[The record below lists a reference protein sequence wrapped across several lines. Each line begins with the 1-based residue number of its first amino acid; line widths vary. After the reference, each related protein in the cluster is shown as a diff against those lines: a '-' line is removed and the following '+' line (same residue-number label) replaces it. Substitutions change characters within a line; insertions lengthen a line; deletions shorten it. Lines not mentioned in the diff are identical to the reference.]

1 VPDRFIPLFEFFVN
15 TVHNQEVEITG
26 VTGRMQAETLVPYV
40 PRLVIEWARDMPAE
54 RWRELEGTLAF
65 VDISGFTAMSE
76 RLSSRG
82 RAGAEEV
89 TGVMNATFARLL
101 EIAYAFGGGLLKF
114 GGDALLIFFDGHGH
128 QTRAAAA
135 VFGLRAALEEIGRP
149 ETSVG
154 PVQLRL
160 HVGLHSDSFRFFL
173 VGESHRELLI
183 AGPAASHTV
192 AMESTAEAG
201 EILLSRQAAAAL
213 PAYTLGEPKGE
224 GILLAAPPEAEPLL
238 APFPDVEQL
247 ELERFV
253 PDEVRAHVTAS
264 VAEAEHRAAAV
275 AFIHAGGL
283 DELAPEVAAAALAGL
298 VRTIQAAAREHGVC
312 FLESDIDSGGTKI
325 ILTAGAPVAS
335 ENDEESMLRTVRA
348 IVESAPP
355 LPLRVGVGRGRVF
368 AGEVGAAF
376 RRTYT
381 ILGDTAALAA
391 RLMSRAEPGQVLAA
405 AEVVERSRTEF
416 ETTELEPFLVKGKG
430 EPVRAVVLGPVKGT
444 REAGRGRLPL
454 VNRVREMAVLDAA
467 LTPVRM
473 GFGTLVELVGEPGIG
488 KSRIVEE
495 LVDRAAE
502 LRQVATT
509 CEQYEAT
516 TPYHPFRD
524 LLRGLLGV
532 ELDGSPEQNSERLR
546 QRLEEIDPEL
556 VPWIPLLA
564 RTLDTDVLPTPEAD
578 ELDPA
583 FRRARLNGAVG
594 SLLGSLLDDPS
605 LLLFEDVHWMD
616 EASSDLLRHLASQI
630 STRPWF
636 ACATRRPV
644 PGGFV
649 AADGVPPIPALTL
662 RLEPLSP
669 EDARQLV
676 ASAAGELP
684 EDELEAITARAGG
697 NPLFLQELAGARAE
711 PEELPESVEAMVAA
725 KIDRLDPADRAL
737 LRWASVLGTTFSG
750 ELISE
755 VLRDDPTAAADSE
768 AWDRVGEF
776 VERDPQVA
784 GGFRFRHALIRDTAY
799 EGLAFSRRRELH
811 ALAGEAYE
819 RLHESRLDGGAEL
832 LSLHFFRGERYE
844 KAWTYSISAAER
856 AQQKFANVEAA
867 EFYRRALAAAPHVPE
882 LEPEQIEAVFESLGD
897 LLALAGAYAEAAEA
911 YESARELAQPGTPS
925 QVQLFHKEARLRE
938 NMGRYA
944 EALEWLERG
953 LEAVE
958 ALPEAERITQRIELM
973 LDHAAIRFR
982 QGDFAGAVDWGR
994 LAVDAANEAS
1004 DLRGIARGYY
1014 LLHLAYSSLGSPER
1028 RAFRG
1033 LALPIYEELGDLL
1046 GQANVLNNLG
1056 IDAYYEGRWDE
1067 ALDLYERSRRLRER
1081 IGDVVGAATIMGNI
1095 GEILSDQGRL
1105 DEARGLF
1112 EEVLAVVREAGALL
1126 LEHVATANLGRVAAR
1141 EGRFEAAQ
1149 EALERALAGFEELEA
1164 ASFVLEA
1171 RARLAELDVLR
1182 GDRPE
1187 RAVER
1192 TAAALGKGAAPAVE
1206 SMLQRV
1212 RGYALRQSGEEQ
1224 GARAAFEESLLVART
1239 ADADYEAA
1247 LTLAA
1252 LGSSQEAEE
1261 ILGRLGVIAL
1271 PQIPE

>member
-1 VPDRFIPLFEFFVN
+1 MTLFAKLVN
-15 TVHNQEVEITG
+15 TFTMQEMAIGG
-26 VTGRMQAETLVPYV
+26 VTDETSVPTLAPYV
-40 PRLVIEWARDMPAE
+40 PRLVMEWARDAPAE

-76 RLSSRG
+76 RLSSLG

-89 TGVMNATFARLL
+89 TAVMNATFARLL
-101 EIAYAFGGGLLKF
+101 EVAYAFGGGLLKF
-114 GGDALLIFFDGHGH
+114 GGDALLLFFDGHEH

-149 ETSVG
+149 ETSAGTVE
-154 PVQLRL
+154 LRM
-160 HVGLHSDSFRFFL
+160 HVGVHSGTFRFFL
-173 VGESHRELLI
+173 VGDAHRELI
-183 AGPAASHTV
+183 VAGHAASHTV
-192 AMESTAEAG
+192 TMEGTAEAG
-201 EILLSRQAAAAL
+201 DILLSTASAAML
-213 PAYTLGEPKGE
+213 PAHTLGEPKGE
-224 GILLAAPPEAEPLL
+224 GILLAAPPEAETRLEPL
-238 APFPDVEQL
+238 PDIDRL
-247 ELERFV
+247 ELDRFV
-253 PDEVRAHVTAS
+253 PAEVRAQVTAS
-264 VAEAEHRAAAV
+264 VAEAEHRAATV
-275 AFIHAGGL
+275 AFLHVGGL
-283 DELAPEVAAAALAGL
+283 DELTSEAAAEALDSLA
-298 VRTIQAAAREHGVC
+298 RTIQSAAGEHGVC
-312 FLESDIDSGGTKI
+312 FLESDIDKGGTKI
-325 ILTAGAPVAS
+325 VLTAGAPVAS
-335 ENDEESMLRTVRA
+335 ENDEERMLRTVRA
-348 IVESAPP
+348 IVEAEPT

-368 AGEVGAAF
+368 AGEVGATF

-405 AEVVERSRTEF
+405 VEVVERSRTEF
-416 ETTELEPFLVKGKG
+416 ETTELEPFLVKGKS
-430 EPVRAVVLGPVKGT
+430 EPVHAVVLGPVRGT
-444 REAGRGRLPL
+444 REEGRRRLPL

-502 LRQVATT
+502 LRQVGTT

-532 ELDGSPEQNSERLR
+532 ELDGSPEENSERLR

-556 VPWIPLLA
+556 VPWIPLVA
-564 RTLDTDVLPTPEAD
+564 RTLDADVLPTPEAD

-594 SLLGSLLDDPS
+594 ALLVSLLDDPS

-616 EASSDLLRHLASQI
+616 EPSSDLLRHLASQI

-649 AADGVPPIPALTL
+649 AADGVPPVPALTL
-662 RLEPLSP
+662 RLEPLTQ
-669 EDARQLV
+669 EDARELV
-676 ASAAGELP
+676 ASAAGELA

-697 NPLFLQELAGARAE
+697 NPLFLQALAGARAE

-737 LRWASVLGTTFSG
+737 LRWASVLGTAFSG

-768 AWDRVGEF
+768 AWDRLAEF
-776 VERDPQVA
+776 VERDPHVA
-784 GGFRFRHALIRDTAY
+784 GGFRFQHALIRDAAY
-799 EGLAFSRRRELH
+799 EGLSFARRQELH
-811 ALAGEAYE
+811 ARVGEVLEARTLE
-819 RLHESRLDGGAEL
+819 PDEVAEL
-832 LSLHFFRGERYE
+832 LSLHFSRGERHE
-844 KAWTYSISAAER
+844 KAWAYSISAAER
-856 AQQKFANVEAA
+856 AQTMFANVEAA
-867 EFYRRALAAAPHVPE
+867 EFYRRALAAAPRLPD
-882 LEPEQIEAVFESLGD
+882 LDAAQIQAAHESLGD
-897 LLALAGAYAEAAEA
+897 LLALAGAYADAEEA
-911 YESARELAQPGTPS
+911 YEGARELAQPGTPG
-925 QVQLFHKEARLRE
+925 QVRLFHKEARLRE

-944 EALEWLERG
+944 DALEWLERG

-958 ALPEAERITQRIELM
+958 SLPDEDRVTQRIELM
-973 LDHAAIRFR
+973 LDHAAILFR
-982 QGDFAGAVDWGR
+982 QGHFTGAVEWGKR
-994 LAVDAANEAS
+994 AVDEANEAA
-1004 DLRGIARGYY
+1004 DLRGLARGYY
-1014 LLHLAYSSLGSPER
+1014 LLHLAYSSLGAPER

-1067 ALDLYERSRRLRER
+1067 ALDLYERSRKLRER

-1105 DEARGLF
+1105 DEARALF
-1112 EEVLAVVREAGALL
+1112 EEVKEVVTAAGARL
-1126 LEHVATANLGRVAAR
+1126 LEHVAEANLGRLAAR
-1141 EGRFEAAQ
+1141 DGRFEAAQ
-1149 EALERALAGFEELEA
+1149 AALEGALAGFEELQA
-1164 ASFVLEA
+1164 GSFALEA
-1171 RARLAELDVLR
+1171 KARLAELDVLR
-1182 GDRPE
+1182 GDRAASVLE
-1187 RAVER
+1187 RAD
-1192 TAAALGKGAAPAVE
+1192 ASIGKGAAPAVE
-1206 SMLQRV
+1206 AMLQRV
-1212 RGYALRQSGEEQ
+1212 RGYALRQRGQ
-1224 GARAAFEESLLVART
+1224 DDRARAAFEESLLVART
-1239 ADADYEAA
+1239 ADAEYEAA

-1252 LGSSQEAEE
+1252 LGRDDEADE
-1261 ILGRLGVIAL
+1261 ILARLGVIAV
-1271 PQIPE
+1271 PRVPE